1 MLGKSRKT
9 KAAFKKKKNMRCN
22 SGKFFFS
29 SCLLRLIEAPV
40 LIRLGYTVQHFL
52 IESEFHDY

>member
-9 KAAFKKKKNMRCN
+9 KAAFEKKKICDAIVVR
-22 SGKFFFS
+22 FFFS

-40 LIRLGYTVQHFL
+40 LRLGYTVQHFL